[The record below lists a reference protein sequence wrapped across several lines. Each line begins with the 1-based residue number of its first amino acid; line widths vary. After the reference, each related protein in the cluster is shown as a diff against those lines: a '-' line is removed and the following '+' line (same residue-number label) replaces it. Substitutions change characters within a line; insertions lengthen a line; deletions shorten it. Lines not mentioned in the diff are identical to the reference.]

1 MPPPR
6 AHVKFRGEK
15 MNCGHSD
22 VLGKI
27 DLKRRET
34 TACARG
40 AGGRGERQLW
50 RECRPVASTIYPW
63 WLGRHS
69 RHTSAQS
76 ESTSATRAGGDVRSK
91 QPKHDPGT
99 KRMSGKK
106 LSLRLIFRTLLPI
119 LPSICVSEVPLDA
132 RRAGRCSRSHLNGS
146 EMAAF
151 GSSRKCRS
159 EVGSNRT
166 ALL

>member
-27 DLKRRET
+27 DLKRRQ
-34 TACARG
+34 TAARAGCWGARRASKCAPSVT
-40 AGGRGERQLW
+40 EY
-50 RECRPVASTIYPW
+50 VAVMWWMIPLPLVHHLCLSSSTN
-63 WLGRHS
+63 
-69 RHTSAQS
+69 TVAV
-76 ESTSATRAGGDVRSK
+76 GGDVRSK

-132 RRAGRCSRSHLNGS
+132 RRAGCCSRSHLNGS

>member
-1 MPPPR
+1 MGPF
-6 AHVKFRGEK
+6 VCSIEFR
-15 MNCGHSD
+15 
-22 VLGKI
+22 
-27 DLKRRET
+27 RRRV
-34 TACARG
+34 RG
-40 AGGRGERQLW
+40 AGGRGER
-50 RECRPVASTIYPW
+50 RNVHRCRRKSAHYYYLPSR
-63 WLGRHS
+63 RHRCTFYYHPCS
-69 RHTSAQS
+69 L
-76 ESTSATRAGGDVRSK
+76 SATRAGGDVRSK

-132 RRAGRCSRSHLNGS
+132 RRAGCCSRSHLNGS

-151 GSSRKCRS
+151 GSSRECRS